1 MGTKEKMKKKE
12 AQTGNQGSNFSI
24 GSVLTK
30 AILCLH
36 SIIVVQAVIMAKD
49 I

>member
-1 MGTKEKMKKKE
+1 MATKRKKDRKKHRLGTKIVF
-12 AQTGNQGSNFSI
+12 FSV

-36 SIIVVQAVIMAKD
+36 SIIAVQAVIMAKD